1 MYPHVVSVH
10 YKACQICYY
19 FQINQFFLGVAKVM
33 WDANLASKLV
43 IPLNHSG
50 WSYNVHIICIHIYM
64 DLAGG
69 LEHFF
74 IFHNIWDNPS
84 HWLIFFKMVK
94 TTSQVCMCPLYLH
107 EISTLTDPGFRC
119 RNAPGWW
126 LQLHGLSQLPSALLL
141 ELRSGAP
148 RFSAGLSEAS
158 EAWLV
163 NEWLQIFCHIIRPL
177 KWVKLGDHLMN

>member
-64 DLAGG
+64 DLAVVWN
-69 LEHFF
+69 
-74 IFHNIWDNPS
+74 IFLFSI
-84 HWLIFFKMVK
+84 I
-94 TTSQVCMCPLYLH
+94 YG
-107 EISTLTDPGFRC
+107 II
-119 RNAPGWW
+119 
-126 LQLHGLSQLPSALLL
+126 LP
-141 ELRSGAP
+141 
-148 RFSAGLSEAS
+148 
-158 EAWLV
+158 
-163 NEWLQIFCHIIRPL
+163 I
-177 KWVKLGDHLMN
+177 D